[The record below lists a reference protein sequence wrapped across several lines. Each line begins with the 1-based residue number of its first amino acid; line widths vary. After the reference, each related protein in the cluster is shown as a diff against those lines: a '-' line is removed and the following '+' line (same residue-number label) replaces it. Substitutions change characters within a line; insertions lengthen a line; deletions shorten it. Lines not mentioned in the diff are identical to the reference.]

1 MLLIVF
7 CNVFFFL
14 FSKKVIVHVTNSAMP
29 WCNSDRLTAVK
40 RLRPEN
46 ENIFFP
52 GVAEGDLNI
61 FGLID
66 NLISSVSNV

>member
-1 MLLIVF
+1 M
-7 CNVFFFL
+7 
-14 FSKKVIVHVTNSAMP
+14 HVTNAAMP

-52 GVAEGDLNI
+52 GVAEGHLNI